1 MYGIRLSN
9 MRERPPAG
17 VAFSLHLEGDEWMV
31 QEKKGRWLAL
41 LRKEP
46 VLCIAAVCAAAS
58 TLLNPPSPAYLN
70 YIDWRVLTLLFCLM
84 AVVAGLQE
92 CGVFAVLA
100 QRLLAGE
107 RRMRLVSLALV
118 LLPFFVSM
126 VVTNDV
132 ALITFVPFAVLV
144 LGLIGRT
151 EYLAPLVVLQTMAAN
166 LGSMVG
172 NPQNLYLYADYELTA
187 EQFFGTMLPLTLVSL
202 AVLTAASLL
211 CVRDEGI
218 QVRFQEQAEL
228 RRPGR
233 LGLMAGL
240 FVLCLLSVF
249 RVLPYPA
256 LLAVV
261 AGGLLLFDRGLF
273 RRVDY
278 GLLATFFCFFLFAGN
293 IGACGPVHAALA
305 SLMEGHTAL
314 TTGLTS
320 QIISNVP
327 AAVLLSGF
335 TADFWW
341 APTWAGWGPPLP
353 RWPASSRLRSTCVR
367 RGPGRGAICC
377 CSLRPTG
384 LHWFSCAY
392 ALPFWPG
399 RRKDGMQFLLN
410 GGCKAGKDIV

>member
-1 MYGIRLSN
+1 MLLTTEREASKLMYGIRLSN

-31 QEKKGRWLAL
+31 QEKRGRWLAL

-46 VLCIAAVCAAAS
+46 VLCIAAVCAAVS

-166 LGSMVG
+166 LGSMATPVG

-261 AGGLLLFDRGLF
+261 AGGRCSLTGVVSQGGLWPACYLFLLLPVCRKHRGL
-273 RRVDY
+273 RPGTCRP
-278 GLLATFFCFFLFAGN
+278 GLLDGRPH
-293 IGACGPVHAALA
+293 GADHRPDQPDHQQRSGSSAPVIYSGLA
-305 SLMEGHTAL
+305 RPSG
-314 TTGLTS
+314 GL
-320 QIISNVP
+320 Q
-327 AAVLLSGF
+327 
-335 TADFWW
+335 
-341 APTWAGWGPPLP
+341 
-353 RWPASSRLRSTCVR
+353 
-367 RGPGRGAICC
+367 PGRVGDPHC
-377 CSLRPTG
+377 L
-384 LHWFSCAY
+384 
-392 ALPFWPG
+392 
-399 RRKDGMQFLLN
+399 
-410 GGCKAGKDIV
+410 AGQPHLD